1 MTGKKIREM
10 LARNI
15 KTIRS
20 QKKFS
25 QAVLAEKA
33 EISIPFLSSIECA
46 NKWPHPDTLAKI
58 ADALSVNVEELFGN
72 KIQNDKTSATA
83 TTENQD
89 ENFTKEILKDMLDAQ
104 QETLNYLYK
113 KYFTKTLQRNI

>member
-1 MTGKKIREM
+1 M
-10 LARNI
+10 LAHNI
-15 KTIRS
+15 KIIRS

-25 QAVLAEKA
+25 QAILAEK
-33 EISIPFLSSIECA
+33 
-46 NKWPHPDTLAKI
+46 